1 MKWSL
6 WLSKVNLHVCTVHHF
21 MEYQYTDQGPLSLYT
36 DKQAPVVWPT
46 CGTVGVCPALLTL
59 TQVWAINVLTGAPIP
74 TRLHR
79 DTLVHIYSSIERE
92 ENLSGTKFGSVC
104 YISFKNCLI
113 NVFCINC
120 FIVIHLFPSTV
131 QQKKKK
137 PWAVLNVALYAISI
151 SSIIW
156 LMCIDK
162 KN

>member
-1 MKWSL
+1 MY
-6 WLSKVNLHVCTVHHF
+6 VPGTVHHF

-36 DKQAPVVWPT
+36 DKQTPVVWPT

-59 TQVWAINVLTGAPIP
+59 TQVWAINVLTDAPIP

-79 DTLVHIYSSIERE
+79 DTLVHIYISIERE
-92 ENLSGTKFGSVC
+92 ENLSGTTFGSVC

-131 QQKKKK
+131 QQKKK
-137 PWAVLNVALYAISI
+137 PWAVLSVALYAISI

>member
-6 WLSKVNLHVCTVHHF
+6 WLSKVNLNVCTVYYL
-21 MEYQYTDQGPLSLYT
+21 MVYQYTDQGPLFLNT
-36 DKQAPVVWPT
+36 DKQPVVWPT

-59 TQVWAINVLTGAPIP
+59 TQVWAVNVLTGAPIP

-104 YISFKNCLI
+104 YISFKNCSI

-131 QQKKKK
+131 QQKKKPMSGTK
-137 PWAVLNVALYAISI
+137 HGTVYAISI

>member
-1 MKWSL
+1 MYSASFYGVPVHRSRTIVFIYRQADPSGVTYL
-6 WLSKVNLHVCTVHHF
+6 WYSRGLSSPP
-21 MEYQYTDQGPLSLYT
+21 YTDTGMSHQCSDRCPHSYT
-36 DKQAPVVWPT
+36 ASSWY
-46 CGTVGVCPALLTL
+46 
-59 TQVWAINVLTGAPIP
+59 
-74 TRLHR
+74 TRSHLQFK
-79 DTLVHIYSSIERE
+79 
-92 ENLSGTKFGSVC
+92 NLSGTKFGSVC